1 MLMAALLSG
10 SLFWTDV
17 GPKQALICPPS
28 ELPQC
33 LQQLPDRVKQQLP
46 LSQQAF
52 FDALGRRGA
61 MSLPVEDDRIAGMVL
76 WAPQYIPQS
85 QSAIWNGQN
94 HELPL
99 QHQPQLTLW
108 HELGHLEVKRLQ
120 GNVLPAELSELDHEW
135 LADTYLAWRCAK
147 EWNSL
152 ELVWQQYHRRNL
164 AVISDIGNLSHWSP
178 LYLIQVL
185 RRYDQKKIAGF
196 ADFTTFVLDFY
207 PIISSYSQDEV
218 AEFSSLLQHL
228 FSRNRRQ
235 ALPGYMFW
243 RREQLG
249 RVLQPTLEQLLGT
262 ESANFLLFKEGMLQ

>member
-10 SLFWTDV
+10 SLFWADV

-28 ELPQC
+28 ELPLC

-46 LSQQAF
+46 LSQEAF
-52 FDALGRRGA
+52 FDALGMRGA
-61 MSLPVEDDRIAGMVL
+61 MSLPVEDESVAGMVL
-76 WAPQYIPQS
+76 WAPHYLPQS
-85 QSAIWNGQN
+85 QTAIWNGQN

-120 GNVLPAELSELDHEW
+120 GNILPTELSELDHEW

-164 AVISDIGNLSHWSP
+164 AVFSDIGNLSHWSP

-185 RRYDQKKIAGF
+185 NKYDLKQIAEF
-196 ADFTTFVLDFY
+196 ADFATFVLSFY
-207 PIISSYSQDEV
+207 PEIRHYSPGEV

-228 FSRNRRQ
+228 FNRAGRQ
-235 ALPGYMFW
+235 TLPGYMFW

-249 RVLQPTLEQLLGT
+249 KVLQPTLKQLVGT
-262 ESANFLLFKEGMLQ
+262 EMANRWLVKEKMLQ

>member
-1 MLMAALLSG
+1 
-10 SLFWTDV
+10 
-17 GPKQALICPPS
+17 
-28 ELPQC
+28 
-33 LQQLPDRVKQQLP
+33 
-46 LSQQAF
+46 
-52 FDALGRRGA
+52 

-164 AVISDIGNLSHWSP
+164 AVISDIGNLSHWSS

-207 PIISSYSQDEV
+207 PVISSYSQDEV

-249 RVLQPTLEQLLGT
+249 KVLQPTLKQLVGT
-262 ESANFLLFKEGMLQ
+262 EIANRWLVKEKMLQQCDK